1 MGRFQHVTGADSL
14 ENFRVISTWTAE
26 PNTRLLCEN
35 GGFTIT
41 LPAAPLDRDQVQII
55 DINGAFG
62 GSNVTI
68 ARNGFNIC
76 NLAENLVLDM
86 NYCAVTLEYST
97 ANGWLMIR

>member
-14 ENFRVISTWTAE
+14 DNFRVISNWNAVA
-26 PNTRLLCEN
+26 NTRLLCPN

-41 LPAAPLDRDQVQII
+41 LPAAPQDRDQVQII
-55 DINGAFG
+55 DVNGTFG

-86 NYCAVTLEYST
+86 NYCAVTLEYNT